1 MARQHPAIFDY
12 SNQICIAPNLNLF
25 HYYVFTKG
33 IFKTKIEKGTPF
45 KRSITKSIE
54 QTSKFTEANAESRT
68 KNTSC
73 MQWRIQKIL
82 VGGDLKPK
90 PQKFGCLHQN

>member
-1 MARQHPAIFDY
+1 MIKPALLLIFH
-12 SNQICIAPNLNLF
+12 NQITAVQKQNHCTSF
-25 HYYVFTKG
+25 
-33 IFKTKIEKGTPF
+33 FKTKIEKGTLF

-73 MQWRIQKIL
+73 M
-82 VGGDLKPK
+82 PK
-90 PQKFGCLHQN
+90 TAVSPDFKAHQLGLARPK